1 MSYVIMGGMLFWI
14 AIAFFGSRHVYLEE
28 SGPLYGFF
36 KKIKSSSPLFL
47 TLGSI
52 ILLLVAIVFCNLEL
66 SAIQN
71 REGVIGFKFMLS
83 VLFGIAGACGL
94 SASLFLKN

>member
-1 MSYVIMGGMLFWI
+1 MSIVIMGGMLFWI
-14 AIAFFGSRHVYLEE
+14 GLAFFGSRQVYLEE
-28 SGPLYGFF
+28 SGPLFDFF
-36 KKIKSSSPLFL
+36 KKIKSSSPRFL

-52 ILLLVAIVFCNLEL
+52 VLLLISIVFCNLEL
-66 SAIQN
+66 SGIHN

-94 SASLFLKN
+94 SASLFIKN